1 VAAAGRGANND
12 YAGRQR
18 LDTEPQRRGSTRGQ
32 QRGEAGG
39 VSRSAI
45 TPTATPG
52 AWLAG
57 G

>member
-18 LDTEPQRRGSTRGQ
+18 LDAEPQRRGSTRGQ